1 MPHPR
6 VQKGCRHEECG
17 GLRQKAAGGL
27 FTPFPIRERIE
38 GAGSASAKPG
48 DKRDRERGDGA
59 EEPGLQGRRAA
70 ATWLGQRDATYFP
83 A

>member
-6 VQKGCRHEECG
+6 VQKGCRHEEHG

-38 GAGSASAKPG
+38 GAVLLPSQVTKETG
-48 DKRDRERGDGA
+48 REEMELKNQGYRA
-59 EEPGLQGRRAA
+59 EGQQP
-70 ATWLGQRDATYFP
+70 LG
-83 A
+83 